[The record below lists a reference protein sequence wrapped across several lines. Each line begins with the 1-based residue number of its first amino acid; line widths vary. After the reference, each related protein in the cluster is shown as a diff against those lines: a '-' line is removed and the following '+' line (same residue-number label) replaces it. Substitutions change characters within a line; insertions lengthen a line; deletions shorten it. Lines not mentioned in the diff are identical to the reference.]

1 MSMEMKLLLNCL
13 LVISLFSCSLNPV
26 IDELNTQGECLREE
40 LVVEPVP
47 RWECVE
53 YAVLEKGLPNI
64 QETANQDLLSLPIP
78 KNPIVVAVYPNS
90 FTDQT
95 GQRKS
100 NSEFALFSTA
110 ITQQPNALLIRALK
124 HAGDGKFFRVVER
137 VGLDNLTKERQ
148 LIRSAREQTA
158 NEEEKKKAL
167 RPLLFAGILIE
178 GAVISYE
185 ANLESGGIGARYL
198 GIGNSIQYRED
209 NITVSL
215 RMVSVATGEVLLEV
229 LSQKTIFSYGKS
241 EDVFRF
247 IEANTELVEVELGN
261 ARNESSTIALM
272 KAIEGGVLEIVETG
286 YEKGFWVLQN
296 KNEGVELND
305 EE

>member
-1 MSMEMKLLLNCL
+1 MAQLQKLQFLSVLLL
-13 LVISLFSCSLNPV
+13 SSCSIFDQFEDTYEQRFEAHN
-26 IDELNTQGECLREE
+26 
-40 LVVEPVP
+40 VVT
-47 RWECVE
+47 
-53 YAVLEKGLPNI
+53 I
-64 QETANQDLLSLPIP
+64 QDLQSTVLRDAEVP
-78 KNPIVVAVYPNS
+78 KVSPVVAVYPTA

-124 HAGDGKFFRVVER
+124 HAGNGNFFRVVER

-148 LIRSAREQTA
+148 LIRSAREKFA
-158 NEEEKKKAL
+158 SEDEKKKQLA
-167 RPLLFAGILIE
+167 PLLFAGILIE

-185 ANLESGGIGARYL
+185 ANLESGGVGARYL
-198 GIGNSIQYRED
+198 GIGNSVQYRED

-241 EDVFRF
+241 NDAFRF
-247 IEANTELVEVELGN
+247 IEAGTELVEIELGN

-272 KAIEGGVLEIVETG
+272 KAIEGGVLEIINQG
-286 YEKGFWVLQN
+286 YDKKYWLYNSATKE
-296 KNEGVELND
+296 
-305 EE
+305 

>member
-1 MSMEMKLLLNCL
+1 MAQSQKLQFLSVLLL
-13 LVISLFSCSLNPV
+13 SSCSITNQFEDTYEQRFSAL
-26 IDELNTQGECLREE
+26 D
-40 LVVEPVP
+40 VVS
-47 RWECVE
+47 
-53 YAVLEKGLPNI
+53 I
-64 QETANQDLLSLPIP
+64 QELQSPQLKNVAIP
-78 KNPIVVAVYPNS
+78 EVSPVVAVYPTA

-124 HAGDGKFFRVVER
+124 HAGNGQFFRVVER

-158 NEEEKKKAL
+158 SEEEKKKAL

-198 GIGNSIQYRED
+198 GIGNSVQYRED

-241 EDVFRF
+241 EDIFRF
-247 IEANTELVEVELGN
+247 IEAGTELVEIELGN

-272 KAIEGGVLEIVETG
+272 KAIEGGVLEIVESG
-286 YEKGFWVLQN
+286 YERGFWILQN
-296 KNEGVELND
+296 NNEGVKLHD
-305 EE
+305 EEINKPTCDAECMDKLRG

>member
-1 MSMEMKLLLNCL
+1 MGQLPRLSYLLVLLL
-13 LVISLFSCSLNPV
+13 SSCS
-26 IDELNTQGECLREE
+26 IFDQFEDTYEQRFSKDIA
-40 LVVEPVP
+40 
-47 RWECVE
+47 R
-53 YAVLEKGLPNI
+53 I
-64 QETANQDLLSLPIP
+64 QDLQSAELKNVPIP
-78 KNPIVVAVYPNS
+78 VVSPVVAVYPTS

-148 LIRSAREQTA
+148 LIRSAREQST

-185 ANLESGGIGARYL
+185 VNLESGGAGARYL
-198 GIGNSIQYRED
+198 GIGKSVMYRED
-209 NITVSL
+209 NITISM

-247 IEANTELVEVELGN
+247 VEAESELVEIELGN

-272 KAIEGGVLEIVETG
+272 KAIEGGVLEIINTG
-286 YEKGFWVLQN
+286 YDRGFWVLQN
-296 KNEGVELND
+296 NNQGVELNNEDIKINKPNCND
-305 EE
+305 ECVDSIRG

>member
-1 MSMEMKLLLNCL
+1 MVQLPKSLFLLALLL
-13 LVISLFSCSLNPV
+13 SSCSTLDQIEDTYEQRFSKDV
-26 IDELNTQGECLREE
+26 AKIEDIQSQELKN
-40 LVVEPVP
+40 V
-47 RWECVE
+47 
-53 YAVLEKGLPNI
+53 
-64 QETANQDLLSLPIP
+64 PIP
-78 KNPIVVAVYPNS
+78 QVSPVVAVYPMS

-100 NSEFALFSTA
+100 NSESALFSTA

-148 LIRSAREQTA
+148 LIRSAREQSA

-178 GAVISYE
+178 GAVLSYE
-185 ANLESGGIGARYL
+185 ANLESGGSGARYL
-198 GIGNSIQYRED
+198 GIGASVQYRED
-209 NITVSL
+209 NITISM

-229 LSQKTIFSYGKS
+229 LSQKTIFSYGRS

-247 IEANTELVEVELGN
+247 VEANTELVEVEFGN

-272 KAIEGGVLEIVETG
+272 KAIEGGVLEIIETG

-296 KNEGVELND
+296 NNEGVELND

>member
-1 MSMEMKLLLNCL
+1 MAQLRLLQFL
-13 LVISLFSCSLNPV
+13 LVASLSSCSIFDQYADTYEQRFTAHDVVKIENLYSQYL
-26 IDELNTQGECLREE
+26 ID
-40 LVVEPVP
+40 VEPPLV
-47 RWECVE
+47 
-53 YAVLEKGLPNI
+53 
-64 QETANQDLLSLPIP
+64 SPI
-78 KNPIVVAVYPNS
+78 VAVYPSS

-110 ITQQPNALLIRALK
+110 VTQAPSTLLIRALK

-148 LIRSAREQTA
+148 LIRSAREQFA
-158 NEEEKKKAL
+158 SEEEKEKKL
-167 RPLLFAGILIE
+167 SPLLFAGVLLE

-185 ANLESGGIGARYL
+185 SNLETGGIGARYL
-198 GIGNSIQYRED
+198 GIGTSIQYRED

-215 RMVSVATGEVLLEV
+215 RMVSVATGEILIEV

-247 IEANTELVEVELGN
+247 IEMGTELVEIELGN
-261 ARNESSTIALM
+261 SRNESGTIALM
-272 KAIEGGVLEIVETG
+272 KAIEGAVLELIEVG
-286 YEKGFWVLQN
+286 YDKKYWVYN
-296 KNEGVELND
+296 SPTKE
-305 EE
+305 

>member
-1 MSMEMKLLLNCL
+1 MERLLKLQYLSVLLL
-13 LVISLFSCSLNPV
+13 SSCSIFNQFE
-26 IDELNTQGECLREE
+26 DTYEQRFSASD
-40 LVVEPVP
+40 VVS
-47 RWECVE
+47 
-53 YAVLEKGLPNI
+53 I
-64 QETANQDLLSLPIP
+64 QDLQSIELKNVNIP
-78 KNPIVVAVYPNS
+78 KVSPVVAVYPAS

-110 ITQQPNALLIRALK
+110 LTQQPNALLIRALK

-148 LIRSAREQTA
+148 LIRSAREQFA
-158 NEEEKKKAL
+158 SDEDKKKQL
-167 RPLLFAGILIE
+167 QPLLFAGVLME

-185 ANLESGGIGARYL
+185 SNLESGGIGARYL

-209 NITVSL
+209 TVTISL

-247 IEANTELVEVELGN
+247 IEAGTELVEIELGN

-272 KAIEGGVLEIVETG
+272 KTIEGAVLELIEQG
-286 YEKGFWVLQN
+286 YTKKYWVLQSEN
-296 KNEGVELND
+296 KE
-305 EE
+305 

>member
-1 MSMEMKLLLNCL
+1 MAQLQKLQYLLVLLL
-13 LVISLFSCSLNPV
+13 SSCSIFDQYEDTYDQRRQADIV
-26 IDELNTQGECLREE
+26 RI
-40 LVVEPVP
+40 
-47 RWECVE
+47 
-53 YAVLEKGLPNI
+53 
-64 QETANQDLLSLPIP
+64 QDLQSPKLKNVQLPKVSP
-78 KNPIVVAVYPNS
+78 VVAVYPTA

-158 NEEEKKKAL
+158 TDEEKKKAL

-185 ANLESGGIGARYL
+185 ANLESGGVGARYL
-198 GIGNSIQYRED
+198 GVGNSVQYRED

-247 IEANTELVEVELGN
+247 IESGTELVEIELGN

-272 KAIEGGVLEIVETG
+272 KAIEGGVLEIVNLG
-286 YEKGFWVLQN
+286 YEKGFWILQ
-296 KNEGVELND
+296 NEGVGVKLNN

>member
-1 MSMEMKLLLNCL
+1 MVQLQRSLSLSVLLL
-13 LVISLFSCSLNPV
+13 SSCSIFDQLE
-26 IDELNTQGECLREE
+26 DTYEQRFSEYD
-40 LVVEPVP
+40 VVD
-47 RWECVE
+47 
-53 YAVLEKGLPNI
+53 I
-64 QETANQDLLSLPIP
+64 QDLQSKELKNASIP
-78 KNPIVVAVYPNS
+78 KVSPVVAVYPAA

-124 HAGDGKFFRVVER
+124 HAGNGQFFRVVER

-158 NEEEKKKAL
+158 NEDEKKKAL

-185 ANLESGGIGARYL
+185 SNLESGGSGARYL
-198 GIGNSIQYRED
+198 GVGKSVQYRED

-241 EDVFRF
+241 EDVFKF
-247 IEANTELVEVELGN
+247 IEVGTELVEVEMGN

-272 KAIEGGVLEIVETG
+272 KAIEGGVLEIIESG
-286 YEKGFWVLQN
+286 YEKGFWILQN
-296 KNEGVELND
+296 ENEGVELKDD
-305 EE
+305 EKIDEPDCDAECIDNVRG

>member
-1 MSMEMKLLLNCL
+1 MVQLPKSLFLLALLL
-13 LVISLFSCSLNPV
+13 SSCSTLDQIEDTYEQRFSKDV
-26 IDELNTQGECLREE
+26 AKIQDIQSQELKN
-40 LVVEPVP
+40 V
-47 RWECVE
+47 
-53 YAVLEKGLPNI
+53 
-64 QETANQDLLSLPIP
+64 PIP
-78 KNPIVVAVYPNS
+78 QVSPVVAVYPMS

-148 LIRSAREQTA
+148 LIRSAREQSA
-158 NEEEKKKAL
+158 NEEEKKRAL

-178 GAVISYE
+178 GAVLSYE
-185 ANLESGGIGARYL
+185 ANLESGGSGARYL
-198 GIGNSIQYRED
+198 GIGASVQYRED
-209 NITVSL
+209 NITISM

-229 LSQKTIFSYGKS
+229 LSQKTIFSYGRS

-247 IEANTELVEVELGN
+247 VEANTELVEVEFGN

-272 KAIEGGVLEIVETG
+272 KAIEGGVLEIIETG

-296 KNEGVELND
+296 NNEGVELND

>member
-1 MSMEMKLLLNCL
+1 MERLLKLQYLSVLLL
-13 LVISLFSCSLNPV
+13 SSCSIFNQFE
-26 IDELNTQGECLREE
+26 DTYEQRFKAND
-40 LVVEPVP
+40 VVS
-47 RWECVE
+47 
-53 YAVLEKGLPNI
+53 I
-64 QETANQDLLSLPIP
+64 QDLQSVQLKNVNLPKVSP
-78 KNPIVVAVYPNS
+78 VVAVYPAS

-110 ITQQPNALLIRALK
+110 LTQQPNALLIRALK
-124 HAGDGKFFRVVER
+124 HAGDGNFFRVVER

-148 LIRSAREQTA
+148 LIRSAREQFA
-158 NEEEKKKAL
+158 NEEDKKKQL
-167 RPLLFAGILIE
+167 QPLLFAGVLME

-185 ANLESGGIGARYL
+185 SNLESGGIGARYL

-209 NITVSL
+209 TVTISL

-247 IEANTELVEVELGN
+247 IEAGTELVEIELGN

-272 KAIEGGVLEIVETG
+272 KTIEGAVLELIKQG
-286 YEKGFWVLQN
+286 YTKKYWVLQSEN
-296 KNEGVELND
+296 KE
-305 EE
+305 

>member
-1 MSMEMKLLLNCL
+1 MAQLLKSQYLLVLLL
-13 LVISLFSCSLNPV
+13 SSCSIFDQFEDTYEQRFSAEN
-26 IDELNTQGECLREE
+26 
-40 LVVEPVP
+40 VV
-47 RWECVE
+47 
-53 YAVLEKGLPNI
+53 NI
-64 QETANQDLLSLPIP
+64 QDLQSVELKQAPIP
-78 KNPIVVAVYPNS
+78 KVSPVVAVYPTA

-158 NEEEKKKAL
+158 SEDEKKKAL

-198 GIGNSIQYRED
+198 GIGNSVQYRED
-209 NITVSL
+209 NITVSM

-229 LSQKTIFSYGKS
+229 LSRKTIFSYGKS

-247 IEANTELVEVELGN
+247 IEAGTELVEIELGN

-272 KAIEGGVLEIVETG
+272 KAIEGGVLEIINQG
-286 YEKGFWVLQN
+286 YKKSFWILQN
-296 KNEGVELND
+296 DNEGVELND
-305 EE
+305 EDIDEPSCDAECIDNIRG

>member
-1 MSMEMKLLLNCL
+1 MQMVMSQKLPYLLVLLL
-13 LVISLFSCSLNPV
+13 SSCSIFDQFEDTYEQRFKQHNIV
-26 IDELNTQGECLREE
+26 S
-40 LVVEPVP
+40 
-47 RWECVE
+47 
-53 YAVLEKGLPNI
+53 I
-64 QETANQDLLSLPIP
+64 QELQSDKLKNAPIP
-78 KNPIVVAVYPNS
+78 KVRPVVAVYPLA

-124 HAGDGKFFRVVER
+124 HAGNGQFFRVVER

-148 LIRSAREQTA
+148 LIRSAREQFA
-158 NEEEKKKAL
+158 SEEEKKKQLA
-167 RPLLFAGILIE
+167 PLLFAGILIE

-185 ANLESGGIGARYL
+185 ANLESGGSGARYL
-198 GIGNSIQYRED
+198 GIGNSVQYRED

-215 RMVSVATGEVLLEV
+215 RMISVATGEVLLEV
-229 LSQKTIFSYGKS
+229 LSQKTIFSYGKTN
-241 EDVFRF
+241 DVFRF
-247 IEANTELVEVELGN
+247 IEMDTELVEIELGN

-272 KAIEGGVLEIVETG
+272 KAIEGGVLEIINQGFDKG
-286 YEKGFWVLQN
+286 YWVLQT
-296 KNEGVELND
+296 EEVGVESSD

>member
-1 MSMEMKLLLNCL
+1 MEMSPRLLCL
-13 LVISLFSCSLNPV
+13 LVLLLSSCSIFDQFEDTYEQRFKQHNIV
-26 IDELNTQGECLREE
+26 S
-40 LVVEPVP
+40 
-47 RWECVE
+47 
-53 YAVLEKGLPNI
+53 I
-64 QETANQDLLSLPIP
+64 QELQSDKLKNAPIP
-78 KNPIVVAVYPNS
+78 KVRPVVAVYPLA

-124 HAGDGKFFRVVER
+124 HAGNGQFFRVVER

-148 LIRSAREQTA
+148 LIRSAREQFA
-158 NEEEKKKAL
+158 SEEEKKKQLA
-167 RPLLFAGILIE
+167 PLLFAGILIE

-185 ANLESGGIGARYL
+185 ANLESGGSGARYL
-198 GIGNSIQYRED
+198 GIGNSVQYRED

-215 RMVSVATGEVLLEV
+215 RMISVATGEVLLEV
-229 LSQKTIFSYGKS
+229 LCQKTIFSYGKTN
-241 EDVFRF
+241 DVFRF
-247 IEANTELVEVELGN
+247 IEMDTELVEIELGN

-272 KAIEGGVLEIVETG
+272 KAIEGGVLEIINQGFDKG
-286 YEKGFWVLQN
+286 YWVLQT
-296 KNEGVELND
+296 EEVGVESSD

>member
-1 MSMEMKLLLNCL
+1 MVQLPKSLFLLALLL
-13 LVISLFSCSLNPV
+13 SSCSTLDQIEDTYEQRFSKDV
-26 IDELNTQGECLREE
+26 AKIQDIQSQELKN
-40 LVVEPVP
+40 V
-47 RWECVE
+47 
-53 YAVLEKGLPNI
+53 
-64 QETANQDLLSLPIP
+64 PIP
-78 KNPIVVAVYPNS
+78 QVSPVVAVYPMS

-148 LIRSAREQTA
+148 LIRSAREQSA

-178 GAVISYE
+178 GAVLSYE
-185 ANLESGGIGARYL
+185 ANLESGGSGARYL
-198 GIGNSIQYRED
+198 GIGASVQYRED
-209 NITVSL
+209 NITISM

-229 LSQKTIFSYGKS
+229 LSQKTIFSYGRS

-247 IEANTELVEVELGN
+247 VEANTELVEVEFGN

-272 KAIEGGVLEIVETG
+272 KAIEGGVLEIIETG
-286 YEKGFWVLQN
+286 YKKGFWVLQN
-296 KNEGVELND
+296 NNEGVELND

>member
-1 MSMEMKLLLNCL
+1 MAQLHQLRYLSVLLL
-13 LVISLFSCSLNPV
+13 SSCSIL
-26 IDELNTQGECLREE
+26 DQREDTYE
-40 LVVEPVP
+40 QRFKAHDVVS
-47 RWECVE
+47 
-53 YAVLEKGLPNI
+53 I
-64 QETANQDLLSLPIP
+64 QELQSLYLRNVEVP
-78 KNPIVVAVYPNS
+78 KVSPVVAVYPS
-90 FTDQT
+90 AFTDQT

-148 LIRSAREQTA
+148 LIRSAREQFA
-158 NEEEKKKAL
+158 NEEEKKKQLA
-167 RPLLFAGILIE
+167 PLLFAGILME

-198 GIGNSIQYRED
+198 GIGSSVQYRED
-209 NITVSL
+209 NVTVSL

-247 IEANTELVEVELGN
+247 IEAGTELVEIELGN
-261 ARNESSTIALM
+261 ANNESTTIALM
-272 KAIEGGVLEIVETG
+272 KAIEGGVLEIIKLG
-286 YEKGFWVLQN
+286 YEKKYWVYN
-296 KNEGVELND
+296 IPTKE
-305 EE
+305 